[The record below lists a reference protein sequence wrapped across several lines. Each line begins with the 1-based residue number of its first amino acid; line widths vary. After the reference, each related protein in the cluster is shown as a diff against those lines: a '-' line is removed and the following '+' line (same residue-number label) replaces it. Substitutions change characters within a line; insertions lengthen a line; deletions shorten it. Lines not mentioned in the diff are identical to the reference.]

1 MDRSTSIKNMAS
13 IGGSNI
19 VKNGLVLALD
29 AANIKSYPGSGTVW
43 RDLSGSN
50 ISGSLVN
57 GPTFSSANNGV
68 IVFDGTND
76 YVDINNKYN
85 FTSGSSFSAQ
95 LWIYFLNHSDRPTA
109 AADIFGKGHFYANT
123 WDIWLYNTHQISFE
137 TRGNT
142 TGITD
147 NLDTSALAI
156 NTWHNIAA
164 TYNNTAKSIY
174 VNGNIVGT
182 SNYPGPGDF
191 TNGNN
196 VYIGSRQGDLSRSL
210 RGRVS
215 TTCLYTRSLSA
226 SEVLQNY
233 NTQKSRFGL

>member
-1 MDRSTSIKNMAS
+1 MAFFRGPNM
-13 IGGSNI
+13 
-19 VKNGLVLALD
+19 VTNGLVLALD
-29 AANIKSYPGSGTVW
+29 AANTKSYPGSGTVW

-50 ISGSLVN
+50 ISGSLIN
-57 GPTFSSANNGV
+57 GPTFSNTNNGV

-76 YVDINNKYN
+76 YVDINNTYT
-85 FTSGSSFSAQ
+85 FTSSSNFSVQ
-95 LWIYFLNHSDRPTA
+95 LWVYFLNHSDRPTA

-156 NTWHNIAA
+156 NTWHNFAA

-174 VNGNIVGT
+174 VNGNRVGT
-182 SNYPGPGDF
+182 STYPGPGDF
-191 TNGNN
+191 TNGFN

-210 RGRVS
+210 RGRVAM
-215 TTCLYTRSLSA
+215 TCLYNRSLTA

-233 NTQKSRFGL
+233 NATKSRFNLT